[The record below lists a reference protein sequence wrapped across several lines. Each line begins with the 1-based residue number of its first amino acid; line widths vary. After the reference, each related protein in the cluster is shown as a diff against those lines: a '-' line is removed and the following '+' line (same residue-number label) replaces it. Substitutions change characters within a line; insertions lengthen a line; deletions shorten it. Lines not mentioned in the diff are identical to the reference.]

1 MSDYSREA
9 KQHFSLLSRAFDKE
23 GWKYSTED
31 EKMRLNSSF
40 RGEDLSIPIVL
51 RIDEDRRLIRGHS
64 VLPFNFGDQKRVE
77 GAVATTMINWYLV
90 NGSFD
95 YDMSDGQVVYRITE
109 SYRDCD
115 LSTEVVK
122 YMVNCMVGTVD
133 DYNDILLAI
142 SKGTMSLGDLKAK
155 LEE

>member
-1 MSDYSREA
+1 
-9 KQHFSLLSRAFDKE
+9 
-23 GWKYSTED
+23 
-31 EKMRLNSSF
+31 
-40 RGEDLSIPIVL
+40 
-51 RIDEDRRLIRGHS
+51 
-64 VLPFNFGDQKRVE
+64 
-77 GAVATTMINWYLV
+77 MINWYLV

-95 YDMSDGQVVYRITE
+95 YDMSDGQVVYRIAQ

-115 LSTEVVK
+115 LSTDVVK

-142 SKGTMSLGDLKAK
+142 SKGNMSLGDLKAK